1 MYQDPLISAAPLV
14 LIVLAC
20 GIASLLI
27 LAISI
32 FRESLARRPSRP
44 APARLVPPAGQA
56 TPAQRANGSPRQRGA
71 GNRWCRPC
79 AS

>member
-1 MYQDPLISAAPLV
+1 MYQDPFISAAPLV

-32 FRESLARRPSRP
+32 LGDSLARRSSYP
-44 APARLVPPAGQA
+44 APARPPLPAGQA
-56 TPAQRANGSPRQRGA
+56 TPAQRAHGSRRQRIA
-71 GNRWCRPC
+71 GGRWFKPC

>member
-1 MYQDPLISAAPLV
+1 MYQDPLVSAAPLV

-32 FRESLARRPSRP
+32 FRESIARRSSHP
-44 APARLVPPAGQA
+44 APARPALPGGQT
-56 TPAQRANGSPRQRGA
+56 TPAQRVHGSRRQPVTGS
-71 GNRWCRPC
+71 RWFKPC

>member
-1 MYQDPLISAAPLV
+1 MYHDPLVSAAPLV

-20 GIASLLI
+20 GIVSLLI

-32 FRESLARRPSRP
+32 FGDSLARRSSYPE
-44 APARLVPPAGQA
+44 PARPPLPAGEA
-56 TPAQRANGSPRQRGA
+56 TPAQQAHDSRRQRIA
-71 GNRWCRPC
+71 GGRWFKPC

>member
-1 MYQDPLISAAPLV
+1 MYQDPFINAAPLV

-32 FRESLARRPSRP
+32 LGDSLARRSSHP
-44 APARLVPPAGQA
+44 APARPPLPAGQA
-56 TPAQRANGSPRQRGA
+56 TPAQRAHGAQRPRGA
-71 GNRWCRPC
+71 GSR
-79 AS
+79 AG

>member
-14 LIVLAC
+14 FIVLAC

-32 FRESLARRPSRP
+32 FRGSLARRSSHP
-44 APARLVPPAGQA
+44 APARLAPSAGQA
-56 TPAQRANGSPRQRGA
+56 TPAQRTHGSRRQRGA
-71 GNRWCRPC
+71 GSRWFKPC

>member
-1 MYQDPLISAAPLV
+1 MYQDPLISADPLV
-14 LIVLAC
+14 FIVLAC

-32 FRESLARRPSRP
+32 FRGSLARRSSHP
-44 APARLVPPAGQA
+44 APARLAPPAGQA
-56 TPAQRANGSPRQRGA
+56 TPAQRAHDSRRQRGA
-71 GNRWCRPC
+71 GSRWFKPC